1 MDRDYVHGV
10 SRDLSG
16 SPTSSTPDPDS
27 SLTNRGTR
35 SAADSAPRSSRRP
48 SPNESR
54 PPTAA
59 HAVFVPE
66 RRPMHPVARY
76 LFPVGAAAISFALTL
91 LVEPYVGRAVFVLF
105 WPAVVIT
112 AAIAGLGPALLA
124 SLLAVVLVV
133 VWILPPTGSL
143 AIHSSDV
150 FTLAI
155 FVGMAALVS
164 ALADR
169 RRLAEGRAATAA
181 RDNADLAQ
189 RIEEQAT
196 ELESQLEES
205 QAMAE
210 ELEQTTVEL
219 EERGEEAESATQFAR
234 GILESISDPFV
245 VQDAEWRFRFIN
257 DAAAEILSSHGKRAE
272 LLGRVLWEVYPDI
285 VGTAF
290 EREMR
295 RAARDRVSVTFEAFY
310 PERGSWAE
318 LHCYPLADGGLATQW
333 KNVTEQKK
341 AEEARR
347 YLDQATELLT
357 SPLDPEERLSDLA
370 RLVVPNLADWC
381 AVEILDDSGVARQV
395 TIAHVDP
402 SKVEFAR
409 ELNRRYPSNRDATTG
424 VPGVLRTGT
433 PELHEEI
440 TDEML
445 VAGALDEE
453 HLRLLRELGLRS
465 AMLVPLTVRG
475 RTFGA
480 LTLVSAES
488 RRRYRADDLALAM
501 ELARRAAF
509 AIDSARQHQQA
520 LAAQRTAEAANQAK
534 SQFLAAMSHE
544 LRTPLNAIAGYAQLL
559 SMGIRGPIS
568 KEQQTDL
575 GRIEQSQRH
584 LLGLINDVLEFAR
597 IEAGRVEYHLAS
609 LPVATLLSELE
620 DFVRPQLRER
630 NLEFHCDQPQD
641 SVAVRADPDKARQIL
656 LNLLS
661 NAVKFTPPAGQIDVR
676 CEHTNGRVLI
686 RVRDTGIG
694 IASDRLDSVFEPF
707 VQAHRTLTEP
717 TGGVGLGLA
726 ISRDLAR
733 AMGGD
738 LRAESAVGT
747 GSTFT
752 LELPSAASV

>member
-1 MDRDYVHGV
+1 
-10 SRDLSG
+10 
-16 SPTSSTPDPDS
+16 
-27 SLTNRGTR
+27 
-35 SAADSAPRSSRRP
+35 
-48 SPNESR
+48 
-54 PPTAA
+54 
-59 HAVFVPE
+59 
-66 RRPMHPVARY
+66 MHPVVRY
-76 LFPVGAAAISFALTL
+76 LVPVVGVAIAFGLTTL
-91 LVEPYVGRAVFVLF
+91 LEPFVARVIFILF
-105 WPAVVIT
+105 WPVVIVT
-112 AAIAGLGPALLA
+112 AATAGLGPAILA
-124 SLLAVVLVV
+124 SFLAVLVAEF
-133 VWILPPTGSL
+133 WFLPPR
-143 AIHSSDV
+143 
-150 FTLAI
+150 FTLGVQPSDAVTLLI
-155 FVGMAALVS
+155 FFITASLVS

-169 RRLAEGRAATAA
+169 RRMAENRAATAA
-181 RDNADLAQ
+181 RENAELAK
-189 RIEEQAT
+189 RIEDQST

-205 QAMAE
+205 QAIAE
-210 ELEQTTVEL
+210 ELEQATAEL
-219 EERGEEAESATQFAR
+219 EERKEEADAATEFTR

-257 DAAAEILSSHGKRAE
+257 DAAAEILSSHGTRAE
-272 LLGRVLWEVYPDI
+272 LLGRVLWEAYPDI

-295 RAARDRVSVTFEAFY
+295 RAARERVPVTFEAFY

-333 KNVTEQKK
+333 KNITDQKK

-347 YLDQATELLT
+347 YLDRATELLT
-357 SPLDPEERLSDLA
+357 SPLDPEERLADLA

-381 AVEILDDSGVARQV
+381 AVEIVDEAGVSRQA
-395 TIAHVDP
+395 TLAHVDP
-402 SKVEFAR
+402 EKVEFAR
-409 ELNRRYPSNRDATTG
+409 ELNRRYPSNPNAPTG
-424 VPGVLRTGT
+424 VANVLRTGK
-433 PELHEEI
+433 PELHAEI

-445 VAGALDEE
+445 VAGAIDAE
-453 HLRLLRELGLRS
+453 HLRIVRALGLRS
-465 AMLVPLTVRG
+465 AMIVPLTVRG

-488 RRRYRADDLALAM
+488 RRRYGPDDLALAM
-501 ELARRAAF
+501 ELAHRAAF

-520 LAAQRTAEAANQAK
+520 LAARQAAEAANQAK

-559 SMGIRGPIS
+559 SMGVRGPIS
-568 KEQQTDL
+568 KEQQSDL

-597 IEAGRVEYHLAS
+597 IEAGRVEYHVQS
-609 LPVATLLSELE
+609 VPVATLLSELE
-620 DFVRPQLRER
+620 DFVGPQLRER
-630 NLEFHCDQPQD
+630 DLEFDCDEPQD
-641 SVAVRADPDKARQIL
+641 SVVVRADPDKARQIL

-661 NAVKFTPPAGQIDVR
+661 NAVKFTPPRGQIEVR
-676 CEHTNGRVLI
+676 CEQVDGRVLI

-694 IASDRLDSVFEPF
+694 IAADRLAAVFEPF
-707 VQAHRTLTEP
+707 VQVHRTLTEP

-738 LRAESAVGT
+738 LHAESAVGT

-752 LELPSAASV
+752 LDLPAAAPVQQT

>member
-1 MDRDYVHGV
+1 M
-10 SRDLSG
+10 
-16 SPTSSTPDPDS
+16 TP
-27 SLTNRGTR
+27 LTRYLV
-35 SAADSAPRSSRRP
+35 
-48 SPNESR
+48 
-54 PPTAA
+54 
-59 HAVFVPE
+59 AVLAVAVAFGLTVLLEPF
-66 RRPMHPVARY
+66 VAR
-76 LFPVGAAAISFALTL
+76 VI
-91 LVEPYVGRAVFVLF
+91 FVLF
-105 WPAVVIT
+105 WPAVIIT
-112 AAIAGLGPALLA
+112 AATAGLGPAVFA
-124 SLLAVVLVV
+124 SVLAVLLVEY
-133 VWILPPTGSL
+133 WFLPPRLTIGVQPT
-143 AIHSSDV
+143 DV
-150 FTLAI
+150 ATLLI
-155 FVGMAALVS
+155 FFVMAFMVS

-169 RRLAEGRAATAA
+169 RRRAEARAAAAA
-181 RDNADLAQ
+181 RDNAELAK
-189 RIEEQAT
+189 RIEEQAI
-196 ELESQLEES
+196 ELETQLEES
-205 QAMAE
+205 QSMAE

-219 EERGEEAESATQFAR
+219 EERREEADSATQFSR

-257 DAAAEILSSHGKRAE
+257 DAAAEILSSHGDREE
-272 LLGRVLWEVYPDI
+272 LLGRVLWDVYPDI

-295 RAARDRVSVTFEAFY
+295 RAARDRTPVTFQAFY

-333 KNVTEQKK
+333 KNVTAEKK

-347 YLDQATELLT
+347 YLDGVTELLT
-357 SPLDPEERLSDLA
+357 SPLDPEERLADLA
-370 RLVVPNLADWC
+370 RLVVPQLADWC
-381 AVEILDDSGVARQV
+381 GVEIVDEAGVGRQV
-395 TIAHVDP
+395 TIAHVNP
-402 SKVEFAR
+402 EKVEFAR
-409 ELNRRYPSNRDATTG
+409 ELNRRYPAKPDSPTG
-424 VPGVLRTGT
+424 VPHVLRTGN
-433 PELHEEI
+433 PELLAEI

-445 VAGALDEE
+445 VAGAVDAE
-453 HLRLLRELGLRS
+453 HLRLVRELGLRS
-465 AMLVPLTVRG
+465 AMVVPLTVRG

-480 LTLVSAES
+480 MTLVSAES
-488 RRRYRADDLALAM
+488 RRRYGPDDLALAM

-520 LAAQRTAEAANQAK
+520 LAARRAAEEANQAK

-568 KEQQTDL
+568 REQLADL
-575 GRIEQSQRH
+575 ARIEQSQRH

-597 IEAGRVEYHLAS
+597 IEAGRVEYHVAT

-630 NLEFHCDQPQD
+630 DLEFHCDQPRD
-641 SVAVRADPDKARQIL
+641 EVVVRADPDKARQIL

-661 NAVKFTPPAGQIDVR
+661 NAVKFTPPKGQIDVR
-676 CEHTNGRVLI
+676 CEQVDGRVFI
-686 RVRDTGIG
+686 RVHDTGIG
-694 IASDRLDSVFEPF
+694 IAPDRLESVFEPF
-707 VQAHRTLTEP
+707 VQVHRTLTEP

-738 LRAESAVGT
+738 LRAESAVGA

-752 LELPSAASV
+752 LDLPAAPRAQQT

>member
-1 MDRDYVHGV
+1 M
-10 SRDLSG
+10 
-16 SPTSSTPDPDS
+16 TP
-27 SLTNRGTR
+27 LTRYLV
-35 SAADSAPRSSRRP
+35 
-48 SPNESR
+48 
-54 PPTAA
+54 
-59 HAVFVPE
+59 AVLAVAVAFGLTVLLEPF
-66 RRPMHPVARY
+66 VAR
-76 LFPVGAAAISFALTL
+76 VI
-91 LVEPYVGRAVFVLF
+91 FVLF
-105 WPAVVIT
+105 WPAVIIT
-112 AAIAGLGPALLA
+112 AATAGLGPAVFA
-124 SLLAVVLVV
+124 SVLAVLLVEY
-133 VWILPPTGSL
+133 WFLPPRLTIGVQPT
-143 AIHSSDV
+143 DV
-150 FTLAI
+150 ATLLI
-155 FVGMAALVS
+155 FFVMAFMVS

-169 RRLAEGRAATAA
+169 RRRAEARAAAAA
-181 RDNADLAQ
+181 RDNAELAK
-189 RIEEQAT
+189 RIEEQAI
-196 ELESQLEES
+196 ELETQLEES
-205 QAMAE
+205 QSMAE

-219 EERGEEAESATQFAR
+219 EERREEADSATQFSR

-257 DAAAEILSSHGKRAE
+257 DAAAEILSSHGDREE
-272 LLGRVLWEVYPDI
+272 LLGRVLWDVYPDI

-295 RAARDRVSVTFEAFY
+295 RAARDRTPVTFQAFY

-333 KNVTEQKK
+333 KNVTAEKK

-347 YLDQATELLT
+347 YLDGVTELLT
-357 SPLDPEERLSDLA
+357 SPLDPEERLADLA
-370 RLVVPNLADWC
+370 RLVVPQLADWC
-381 AVEILDDSGVARQV
+381 GVEIVDEAGVGRQV
-395 TIAHVDP
+395 TIAHVNP
-402 SKVEFAR
+402 EKVEFAR
-409 ELNRRYPSNRDATTG
+409 ELNRRYPAKPDSPTG
-424 VPGVLRTGT
+424 VPHVLRTGN
-433 PELHEEI
+433 PELLAEI

-445 VAGALDEE
+445 VAGAIDAE
-453 HLRLLRELGLRS
+453 HLRLVRELGLRS
-465 AMLVPLTVRG
+465 AMVVPLTVRG

-480 LTLVSAES
+480 MTLVSAES
-488 RRRYRADDLALAM
+488 RRRYGPDDLALAM

-520 LAAQRTAEAANQAK
+520 LAARRAAEEANQAR

-568 KEQQTDL
+568 REQLADL
-575 GRIEQSQRH
+575 ARIEQSQRH

-597 IEAGRVEYHLAS
+597 IEAGRVEYHVAT

-630 NLEFHCDQPQD
+630 DLEFHCDQPRD
-641 SVAVRADPDKARQIL
+641 EVVVRADPDKARQIL

-661 NAVKFTPPAGQIDVR
+661 NAVKFTPPKGQIDVR
-676 CEHTNGRVLI
+676 CEQVDGRVFI
-686 RVRDTGIG
+686 RVHDTGIG
-694 IASDRLDSVFEPF
+694 IAPDRLESVFEPF
-707 VQAHRTLTEP
+707 VQVHRTLTEP

-738 LRAESAVGT
+738 LRTESAVGA

-752 LELPSAASV
+752 LDLPAAPRAQQT

>member
-1 MDRDYVHGV
+1 MP
-10 SRDLSG
+10 L
-16 SPTSSTPDPDS
+16 
-27 SLTNRGTR
+27 
-35 SAADSAPRSSRRP
+35 
-48 SPNESR
+48 
-54 PPTAA
+54 
-59 HAVFVPE
+59 F
-66 RRPMHPVARY
+66 ARY
-76 LFPVGAAAISFALTL
+76 LVPVVAVGIAFGLTVL
-91 LVEPYVGRAVFVLF
+91 LEPFLARVILVLF
-105 WPAVVIT
+105 WPAVIIT
-112 AAIAGLGPALLA
+112 AATAGLGPAILA
-124 SLLAVVLVV
+124 SVLVV
-133 VWILPPTGSL
+133 LLVDFWFIPPRL
-143 AIHSSDV
+143 AFGVQPADAV
-150 FTLAI
+150 TLSI
-155 FVGMAALVS
+155 FFVMAAIVS

-169 RRLAEGRAATAA
+169 RNVAEGRAATAA
-181 RDNADLAQ
+181 RDNAQLAKQ
-189 RIEEQAT
+189 IEEQAM
-196 ELESQLEES
+196 ELETQLEES

-219 EERGEEAESATQFAR
+219 EERRQEADAATQFSR

-245 VQDAEWRFRFIN
+245 VQDGDWRFRFIN
-257 DAAAEILSSHGKRAE
+257 DAAAEILSSHGNRAE
-272 LLGRVLWEVYPDI
+272 LIGRVLWDVYPEI

-295 RAARDRVSVTFEAFY
+295 RAARDRVPVTFEAFY
-310 PERGSWAE
+310 PEHGSWAE

-333 KNVTEQKK
+333 KNVTTNKK

-347 YLDQATELLT
+347 YLDGVTELLT
-357 SPLDPEERLSDLA
+357 APLDPVERLSDLA

-381 AVEILDDSGVARQV
+381 AVEIVDEGGVARQM
-395 TIAHVDP
+395 TIAHVDDR
-402 SKVEFAR
+402 KVEFAR
-409 ELNRRYPSNRDATTG
+409 ELNRQYPSNPNATSG
-424 VPGVLRTGT
+424 VPNVLRTGT
-433 PELHEEI
+433 PELHAEI

-445 VAGALDEE
+445 VAGAVDAE
-453 HLRLLRELGLRS
+453 HLRLIRELGLRS
-465 AMLVPLTVRG
+465 AIIVPLTVRG

-488 RRRYRADDLALAM
+488 RRRYGPDDLALAM

-520 LAAQRTAEAANQAK
+520 LAAQRAAEAANQAK

-559 SMGIRGPIS
+559 SMGVRGPIS
-568 KEQQTDL
+568 KEQKVDL
-575 GRIEQSQRH
+575 ARIEQSQRH

-597 IEAGRVEYHLAS
+597 IEAGRVEYHVTS

-630 NLEFHCDQPQD
+630 DLDFHCDQPTEG
-641 SVAVRADPDKARQIL
+641 VVVRADPDKARQIL

-661 NAVKFTPPAGQIDVR
+661 NAVKFTPPKGQIEVL
-676 CEHTNGRVLI
+676 CEQMDGRVRI
-686 RVRDTGIG
+686 RVHDTGIG
-694 IASDRLDSVFEPF
+694 IAPDRLESVFEPF
-707 VQAHRTLTEP
+707 VQVHRTLTEP

-738 LRAESAVGT
+738 LHAESVVGA

-752 LELPSAASV
+752 LDLPAASRVQQT

>member
-1 MDRDYVHGV
+1 MTNAGGPPRVPPAV
-10 SRDLSG
+10 
-16 SPTSSTPDPDS
+16 TP
-27 SLTNRGTR
+27 
-35 SAADSAPRSSRRP
+35 PRRH

-54 PPTAA
+54 LSSAA
-59 HAVFVPE
+59 HAVVVRE
-66 RRPMHPVARY
+66 RRSISPLTRYLVAVLAVGIAFGLTVLLEPFVAR
-76 LFPVGAAAISFALTL
+76 VI
-91 LVEPYVGRAVFVLF
+91 FVLF
-105 WPAVVIT
+105 WPAIVIT
-112 AAIAGLGPALLA
+112 AATCGLGPAILA
-124 SLLAVVLVV
+124 SILAVLLVEY
-133 VWILPPTGSL
+133 WFLPPRLTVGVQPTD
-143 AIHSSDV
+143 AA
-150 FTLAI
+150 TLLI
-155 FVGMAALVS
+155 FLIMAFVVS

-169 RRLAEGRAATAA
+169 RRLAEVRAAAAA
-181 RDNADLAQ
+181 RENAELAK
-189 RIEEQAT
+189 RIEDQAI

-205 QAMAE
+205 QALAE
-210 ELEQTTVEL
+210 ELEQATAEL
-219 EERGEEAESATQFAR
+219 EERREEADAATQFSR

-257 DAAAEILSSHGKRAE
+257 DAAAEILSSHGNRE
-272 LLGRVLWEVYPDI
+272 GLLGRVLWDVYPDI

-295 RAARDRVSVTFEAFY
+295 RAARDRTPVTFEAFY
-310 PERGSWAE
+310 PERGTWAE

-333 KNVTEQKK
+333 KNVTAKKK

-347 YLDQATELLT
+347 YLDGVTELLT
-357 SPLDPEERLSDLA
+357 SPLDPEERLTDLA
-370 RLVVPNLADWC
+370 RLVVPQLADWC
-381 AVEILDDSGVARQV
+381 GVEIVDESGVARQV
-395 TIAHVDP
+395 TIAHVNP
-402 SKVEFAR
+402 EKVEFAR
-409 ELNRRYPSNRDATTG
+409 ELNRRYPTNPDSPTG
-424 VPGVLRTGT
+424 VPHVLRTGA
-433 PELHEEI
+433 PELLAEI

-445 VAGALDEE
+445 IAGAIDAE
-453 HLRLLRELGLRS
+453 HLRLVRELGLRS
-465 AMLVPLTVRG
+465 AMIVPLTVRG

-488 RRRYRADDLALAM
+488 RRRYGPDDLALAM

-520 LAAQRTAEAANQAK
+520 LAARRAAEEANQAK

-559 SMGIRGPIS
+559 SMGVRGPIS
-568 KEQQTDL
+568 KEQLADL
-575 GRIEQSQRH
+575 ARIEQSQRH

-597 IEAGRVEYHLAS
+597 IEAGRVEYHVAT

-630 NLEFHCDQPQD
+630 ELEFHCDQPHD
-641 SVAVRADPDKARQIL
+641 EVIVRADPDKARQIL

-661 NAVKFTPPAGQIDVR
+661 NAVKFTPPKGQIDVR
-676 CEHTNGRVLI
+676 CEQVDGRVFI
-686 RVRDTGIG
+686 RVHDTGIG
-694 IASDRLDSVFEPF
+694 IAAERLDSVFEPF
-707 VQAHRTLTEP
+707 VQVHRTLTEP

-738 LRAESAVGT
+738 LRAESRVGA

-752 LELPSAASV
+752 LDLPAAPRVQQT

>member
-1 MDRDYVHGV
+1 
-10 SRDLSG
+10 
-16 SPTSSTPDPDS
+16 
-27 SLTNRGTR
+27 
-35 SAADSAPRSSRRP
+35 
-48 SPNESR
+48 
-54 PPTAA
+54 
-59 HAVFVPE
+59 
-66 RRPMHPVARY
+66 MHPGIRYVA
-76 LFPVGAAAISFALTL
+76 LPVGAVAVSFLLTALF
-91 LVEPYVGRAVFVLF
+91 EPFLSRVVFLLF

-112 AAIAGLGPALLA
+112 AATAGLGPAIVA
-124 SLLAVVLVV
+124 SLLSVV
-133 VWILPPTGSL
+133 VVEFWFLPPR
-143 AIHSSDV
+143 H
-150 FTLAI
+150 TLGVRPEDSVTLLI
-155 FVGMAALVS
+155 FFVMASLVS

-169 RRLAEGRAATAA
+169 RRVAESRAAAAA
-181 RDNADLAQ
+181 RDNADLAK
-189 RIEEQAT
+189 RIEEQT
-196 ELESQLEES
+196 IELESQLEES
-205 QAMAE
+205 QQLAE

-219 EERGEEAESATQFAR
+219 EERREEAEAATQFSR

-257 DAAAEILSSHGKRAE
+257 DAAAEILSSHGNRKE
-272 LLGRVLWEVYPDI
+272 LLGRALWDVYPDI

-333 KNVTEQKK
+333 KNVTAKKK

-347 YLDQATELLT
+347 YLDGATELLT
-357 SPLDPEERLSDLA
+357 SPLDPEERLTDLA

-381 AVEILDDSGVARQV
+381 AVEIVDAAGVARQV
-395 TIAHVDP
+395 TIAHADP
-402 SKVEFAR
+402 KKVEFAR
-409 ELNRRYPSNRDATTG
+409 ELSHRYPSNPNATTG
-424 VPGVLRTGT
+424 VPNVLRTGT
-433 PELHEEI
+433 PELHADI
-440 TDEML
+440 MDEML
-445 VAGALDEE
+445 AAGAIDAE
-453 HLRLLRELGLRS
+453 HLRLIRELGLRS
-465 AMLVPLTVRG
+465 AMIVPLTVRG

-488 RRRYRADDLALAM
+488 RRRYGPDDLALAM

-520 LAAQRTAEAANQAK
+520 LAAQRAAEAANQAK

-559 SMGIRGPIS
+559 AMGIRGPIS
-568 KEQQTDL
+568 KDQQADL
-575 GRIEQSQRH
+575 ARIEQSQRH

-597 IEAGRVEYHLAS
+597 IEAGRVEYHVTT

-620 DFVRPQLRER
+620 DFVRPQLRQR
-630 NLEFHCDQPQD
+630 DLEFHCDQPD
-641 SVAVRADPDKARQIL
+641 DAVAVRADPDKARQIL

-661 NAVKFTPPAGQIDVR
+661 NAVKFTPPKGQIDVR
-676 CEHTNGRVLI
+676 CERMDGRVLI
-686 RVRDTGIG
+686 RVHDTGIG
-694 IASDRLDSVFEPF
+694 IAADRLDSVFEPF
-707 VQAHRTLTEP
+707 VQVHRTLTEP

-738 LRAESAVGT
+738 LRAESTVGT

-752 LELPSAASV
+752 LDLPAAARVQQT

>member
-1 MDRDYVHGV
+1 MR
-10 SRDLSG
+10 
-16 SPTSSTPDPDS
+16 
-27 SLTNRGTR
+27 
-35 SAADSAPRSSRRP
+35 
-48 SPNESR
+48 
-54 PPTAA
+54 
-59 HAVFVPE
+59 E
-66 RRPMHPVARY
+66 RRQLHPVLRY
-76 LFPVGAAAISFALTL
+76 FVVPVAAVSVSFALTAL
-91 LVEPYVGRAVFVLF
+91 LEPFVTRVIFVLF

-112 AAIAGLGPALLA
+112 AATAGLGPAIVT
-124 SLLAVVLVV
+124 SGLAVLIVEY
-133 VWILPPTGSL
+133 WFLPPR
-143 AIHSSDV
+143 H
-150 FTLAI
+150 TLGVQPTDAVMLLI
-155 FVGMAALVS
+155 FLVMASVVS

-169 RRLAEGRAATAA
+169 RRHAEDRATAAA
-181 RDNADLAQ
+181 RDNADLAKQ
-189 RIEEQAT
+189 IEEQAI

-219 EERGEEAESATQFAR
+219 EERREEADAATQFSR
-234 GILESISDPFV
+234 GILDSISDPFV
-245 VQDAEWRFRFIN
+245 VQDEQWRFRFIN
-257 DAAAEILSSHGKRAE
+257 DAAAEILSSHGNRE
-272 LLGRVLWEVYPDI
+272 QLLGRVVWEVYPDI

-295 RAARDRVSVTFEAFY
+295 RAARDRVPVTFEAFY

-333 KNVTEQKK
+333 KNVTAKKK

-347 YLDQATELLT
+347 YLDGVTELLT

-370 RLVVPNLADWC
+370 RLVVPHLADWC
-381 AVEILDDSGVARQV
+381 AVEVRDEAGVARPV

-402 SKVEFAR
+402 GKVEFAR
-409 ELNRRYPSNRDATTG
+409 ELNRRFPPNPDATTG
-424 VPGVLRTGT
+424 VPNVLRTGA
-433 PELHEEI
+433 PELYAEI

-445 VAGALDEE
+445 IAGAIDAE
-453 HLRLLRELGLRS
+453 HLRLVRELGLRS
-465 AMLVPLTVRG
+465 AMIVPLTVRG

-488 RRRYRADDLALAM
+488 RRRYGPDDLALAM

-520 LAAQRTAEAANQAK
+520 LAAQRAAEAANQAK

-568 KEQQTDL
+568 AEQQADL
-575 GRIEQSQRH
+575 ARIEQSQRH

-597 IEAGRVEYHLAS
+597 IEAGRVEYHVKP

-620 DFVRPQLRER
+620 DFVRPQLRQR
-630 NLEFHCDQPQD
+630 DLEFHCDQPGD
-641 SVAVRADPDKARQIL
+641 GVVVRADPDKARQIL

-661 NAVKFTPPAGQIDVR
+661 NAVKFTPPKGQIDVR
-676 CEHTNGRVLI
+676 CEQVDGRVLI

-694 IASDRLDSVFEPF
+694 IAADRLDSVFEPF
-707 VQAHRTLTEP
+707 VQVHRSLTEP

-738 LRAESAVGT
+738 LRAESTVGA
-747 GSTFT
+747 GSIFT
-752 LELPSAASV
+752 LDLPAAPRVQQT

>member
-1 MDRDYVHGV
+1 
-10 SRDLSG
+10 
-16 SPTSSTPDPDS
+16 
-27 SLTNRGTR
+27 
-35 SAADSAPRSSRRP
+35 
-48 SPNESR
+48 
-54 PPTAA
+54 
-59 HAVFVPE
+59 
-66 RRPMHPVARY
+66 MHPLVRYVVVPLGTVA
-76 LFPVGAAAISFALTL
+76 VSFLLTALL
-91 LVEPYVGRAVFVLF
+91 EPFLSRVVFLLF

-112 AAIAGLGPALLA
+112 AATAGLGPAIIA
-124 SLLAVVLVV
+124 SLLAVVVV
-133 VWILPPTGSL
+133 EFWFLPPR
-143 AIHSSDV
+143 
-150 FTLAI
+150 FTIGVQPADAVTLLI
-155 FVGMAALVS
+155 FLVMALMVS

-169 RRLAEGRAATAA
+169 RRLAERRAAGAA
-181 RDNADLAQ
+181 RDNADLAKK
-189 RIEEQAT
+189 IEEQT
-196 ELESQLEES
+196 VELESQLEES

-219 EERGEEAESATQFAR
+219 EERTAEADAATLFSR

-257 DAAAEILSSHGKRAE
+257 DAAAEILSSHGTREE
-272 LLGRVLWEVYPDI
+272 LLGRVLWDAYPDI

-295 RAARDRVSVTFEAFY
+295 RAARDRVPVTFEAFY

-341 AEEARR
+341 AEEARD
-347 YLDQATELLT
+347 YLDRVTELLT
-357 SPLDPEERLSDLA
+357 SPLDPEERLTDLA

-381 AVEILDDSGVARQV
+381 AVEIIDDAGISRQV

-402 SKVEFAR
+402 DKVQYAR
-409 ELNRRYPSNRDATTG
+409 ELNRRYPSNPQAATG
-424 VPGVLRTGT
+424 VPNVLRTGT
-433 PELHEEI
+433 PELYAEI

-445 VAGALDEE
+445 VAGAIDAE
-453 HLRLLRELGLRS
+453 HLRLVRALGLRS
-465 AMLVPLTVRG
+465 AIIVPLTVRG

-488 RRRYRADDLALAM
+488 RRRYGPDDLALAM

-520 LAAQRTAEAANQAK
+520 LAAQQAAESANQSK

-559 SMGIRGPIS
+559 SMEVRGPIS
-568 KEQQTDL
+568 NAQRADL

-584 LLGLINDVLEFAR
+584 LLGLINDILEFAR
-597 IEAGRVEYHLAS
+597 IEAGRVEYHVKS
-609 LPVATLLSELE
+609 VPVATLLSELE
-620 DFVRPQLRER
+620 DFVSPQLRER
-630 NLEFHCDQPQD
+630 ELEFHCDQPRD
-641 SVAVRADPDKARQIL
+641 GVVVRADPDKARQIL

-661 NAVKFTPPAGQIDVR
+661 NAVKFTPPKGRIEVR
-676 CEHTNGRVLI
+676 CEQMDGRVLI
-686 RVRDTGIG
+686 RVHDTGIG
-694 IASDRLDSVFEPF
+694 IASDRVDSIFEPF

-738 LRAESAVGT
+738 VRAERAVGT

-752 LELPSAASV
+752 LDLPAAPRVQQT

>member
-1 MDRDYVHGV
+1 
-10 SRDLSG
+10 
-16 SPTSSTPDPDS
+16 
-27 SLTNRGTR
+27 
-35 SAADSAPRSSRRP
+35 
-48 SPNESR
+48 
-54 PPTAA
+54 
-59 HAVFVPE
+59 
-66 RRPMHPVARY
+66 MHPVVRY
-76 LFPVGAAAISFALTL
+76 LVPVAADAVSFLLTALL
-91 LVEPYVGRAVFVLF
+91 EPFVSRVVFVLF

-112 AAIAGLGPALLA
+112 AATAGLGPAILA
-124 SLLAVVLVV
+124 SLLAVFVV
-133 VWILPPTGSL
+133 EFWFLPPRYTI
-143 AIHSSDV
+143 AIQPGDAVTLLIFFAMSS
-150 FTLAI
+150 
-155 FVGMAALVS
+155 LVS
-164 ALADR
+164 ALANQR
-169 RRLAEGRAATAA
+169 RVAEGKAAAAA
-181 RDNADLAQ
+181 RDNAELAKQ
-189 RIEEQAT
+189 IEEQAM

-210 ELEQTTVEL
+210 ELEQTTTEL
-219 EERGEEAESATQFAR
+219 EERSEEAQAATQFSH
-234 GILESISDPFV
+234 GILDSISDPFV

-257 DAAAEILSSHGKRAE
+257 DAAAEILSSHGNRAQ
-272 LLGRVLWEVYPDI
+272 LLGRVLWDVYPEI
-285 VGTAF
+285 VGTVF

-295 RAARDRVSVTFEAFY
+295 RAARDRVPVTFEAFS
-310 PERGSWAE
+310 PERGTWAE

-333 KNVTEQKK
+333 KNVTAKKK

-347 YLDQATELLT
+347 YLDGATELLT

-381 AVEILDDSGVARQV
+381 AVEIVDDAGVARQV

-402 SKVEFAR
+402 AKVEFAR
-409 ELNRRYPSNRDATTG
+409 ELNRRYPTNPNATTG
-424 VPGVLRTGT
+424 VPNVLRTGT
-433 PELHEEI
+433 PELHAEI

-445 VAGALDEE
+445 VAGAIDAE
-453 HLRLLRELGLRS
+453 HLRLVRELGLRS
-465 AMLVPLTVRG
+465 AMIVPLTVRG

-488 RRRYRADDLALAM
+488 RRRYGPDDLALAM

-520 LAAQRTAEAANQAK
+520 LDAQHAAEAANQAK

-559 SMGIRGPIS
+559 SMGVRGPIS

-575 GRIEQSQRH
+575 ARIEQSQRH

-597 IEAGRVEYHLAS
+597 IEAGRVEYHVET

-620 DFVRPQLRER
+620 DFVRPQLRQR
-630 NLEFHCDQPQD
+630 DLEFHCDQPRD
-641 SVAVRADPDKARQIL
+641 GVVVRADPDKARQIL

-661 NAVKFTPPAGQIDVR
+661 NAVKFTPPKGQIDVR
-676 CEHTNGRVLI
+676 CEQVDGRVLI

-694 IASDRLDSVFEPF
+694 IAADRLDSVFEPF
-707 VQAHRTLTEP
+707 VQVHRTLTEP

-738 LRAESAVGT
+738 LQAESTVGS

-752 LELPSAASV
+752 LVLPAAARVQQT